1 MYRETVDLNSV
12 TSALRA
18 VAGGAVPQYDS
29 GGSLTQL
36 GGTVVFKCGDEV
48 TTPAV
53 HRPDTT
59 TGGHL
64 PPHDLARALHAL
76 NMHREWW
83 GAVSAPRL
91 GNRLNDSA
99 WEL

>member
-59 TGGHL
+59 TGGHM
-64 PPHDLARALHAL
+64 PPCDLARALHAL
-76 NMHREWW
+76 NM
-83 GAVSAPRL
+83 
-91 GNRLNDSA
+91 DS
-99 WEL
+99 E